1 MNKLLRLFYIIKGQK
16 NKYLIRNNKVYV
28 IFKQT
33 INNVLLLIFK
43 KINSQKIINN
53 YKNIY

>member
-16 NKYLIRNNKVYV
+16 YLIRKNKVYV
-28 IFKQT
+28 IFRQT

-43 KINSQKIINN
+43 GINR
-53 YKNIY
+53 